1 MAHPTTDFHTLRKV
15 FLGVGIAGLIVS
27 VTMVYKF
34 GSSMSGLHAIG
45 LALTTIACAFMFPA
59 IEFVKRI
66 GMTWGA
72 RVLTG
77 VACGFFALE
86 LFAHV
91 GYTVGQ
97 RTHSTDEAI
106 AQTVVYDNRQE
117 QLASNKQNLAMWRD
131 QLAKL
136 QADNAWT
143 ATVKADGLRASLDSA
158 TKAIELEE
166 QRGGC
171 KAKCLGLMRQKA
183 DLENRI
189 ATVELREDLTKRI
202 EATQRLVDKH
212 TETAVETKKGFSP
225 VKAQTD
231 FVSQIYLLA
240 TTSEAEKALKPDNV
254 TLTVSQILIG
264 FMLALGMTVLSPA
277 AFYIAFCKA
286 DALADSLNGK
296 SAATQV
302 ATAIVPA
309 ASTHT
314 NTVYERVVED
324 AEEVRRLKAQIEAEK
339 QAERERA
346 KAATE
351 EWAAKWG
358 AALQLKAA

>member
-1 MAHPTTDFHTLRKV
+1 MSHPQTSFRTIQKIF
-15 FLGVGIAGLIVS
+15 FGVGCAGLAVS
-27 VTMVYKF
+27 VMMVFKF
-34 GSSMSGLHAIG
+34 GYSMSVLHAV
-45 LALTTIACAFMFPA
+45 ALSLTSFACAF
-59 IEFVKRI
+59 IFVAAEYLDRM
-66 GMTWGA
+66 GFRWGA
-72 RVLTG
+72 RWVRTVG
-77 VACGFFALE
+77 VGFFCLE

-97 RTHSTDEAI
+97 RSHSTDDAI

-158 TKAIELEE
+158 NKAIELEE

-286 DALADSLNGK
+286 DALAGSLNGK
-296 SAATQV
+296 AAATPV
-302 ATAIVPA
+302 ATALVPA

-339 QAERERA
+339 QAERDRA